1 MQKGGASDL
10 PFFNKNMRL
19 FAEKENI
26 MLEKVSKLIAEQ
38 LGIDPAS
45 VKPESDLIGDL
56 KADSLDIVQ
65 MLMTMEQEF
74 GVEFDDVEILG
85 LKTVG
90 DVVRFLE
97 SRA

>member
-1 MQKGGASDL
+1 
-10 PFFNKNMRL
+10 
-19 FAEKENI
+19 

-45 VKPESDLIGDL
+45 VQPESDLIGDL